1 MIVLVAMITT
11 LDGKGDE
18 VEQEFKKL
26 VPKVLSDPG
35 AITYIV
41 HRSTDDP
48 SRFFVYEKYE
58 DMEALKYHSSTPH
71 FQAFSRAT
79 ASLLAGRPEVGF
91 YREIM

>member
-1 MIVLVAMITT
+1 MIVLVAMITA

-26 VPKVLSDPG
+26 VPKVRSDPG
-35 AITYIV
+35 SIAYIV

-58 DMEALKYHSSTPH
+58 DQEALKHHSSTPH
-71 FQAFSRAT
+71 FQEFSRA
-79 ASLLAGRPEVGF
+79 ASSLLAGRPELGF